1 MHYTVGA
8 TRGKTAVV
16 CRLGLRRSPLENKP
30 SSHSHPARPWPGSPG
45 GSGLTPTRGP
55 PHLPLVRE
63 GRPLLLSGT
72 LSQGAAQPVC
82 QGIGVLEAPH
92 AGSPPQPRWAL
103 WRLFPQGPEAPN
115 FPIPPPPPAHF
126 GLARRLQRGGVQA
139 SPLAALRGGPGG
151 GETRTGHGWAHARCR
166 HRGRAQER
174 TRPLRRLVAR
184 AAGSAISRSLS
195 REPKRRETRK
205 RRLSRR
211 GGLGAIAVAR
221 GESGASRPRLPGGT
235 GERDGRAGSGTGSG
249 GAGPGL
255 GLKRRWRGHRPS
267 CFPAAMSR
275 VRPPPGCEGGPEVTP
290 GPAGPW
296 RCARC
301 LRVTVG

>member
-1 MHYTVGA
+1 M
-8 TRGKTAVV
+8 
-16 CRLGLRRSPLENKP
+16 ENKP

-55 PHLPLVRE
+55 PHLPLERE

-72 LSQGAAQPVC
+72 LSQGPAQPVS
-82 QGIGVLEAPH
+82 QGIGALGAPH

-103 WRLFPQGPEAPN
+103 WRLFPQGEEAPN
-115 FPIPPPPPAHF
+115 SIIPPPRPRGLDSPAACSAGSPGEPISGTEGGDRRRRNPSRPGPGACALRAPRPRAGTYPPPPPPP
-126 GLARRLQRGGVQA
+126 
-139 SPLAALRGGPGG
+139 SPP
-151 GETRTGHGWAHARCR
+151 
-166 HRGRAQER
+166 
-174 TRPLRRLVAR
+174 RPVAR

-205 RRLSRR
+205 RRPSRR

-235 GERDGRAGSGTGSG
+235 GERGGRAGSGTGAGTGAG
-249 GAGPGL
+249 GAGLSL
-255 GLKRRWRGHRPS
+255 GLKGRRRGQRPS

-275 VRPPPGCEGGPEVTP
+275 VRPPPGREG
-290 GPAGPW
+290 A
-296 RCARC
+296 
-301 LRVTVG
+301 LR